1 MLKNICL
8 LLCLCCVAF
17 ACSNDATDATAI
29 ASAQAKTVAQKI
41 KTDSVKPRRYIIE
54 TARPKNQIKQTFPY
68 DIDLKLANGEMIN
81 SETALQTNGKPT
93 ILLFWLTTCYPCRVE
108 MKAIKK
114 VYAQWKQE
122 ADFNLVAIST
132 DFPRNYDNF
141 VKQVNANDWPW
152 QTYNDLNREF
162 KHVLPG
168 GLNGLPQTFILDAAG
183 NVVYHKRKY
192 SSGDED
198 RLFEKI
204 KAISKT

>member
-17 ACSNDATDATAI
+17 ACSNEAADAPVI
-29 ASAQAKTVAQKI
+29 AAAQAKTIAQKI
-41 KTDSVKPRRYIIE
+41 TTDSVKPRRYILE

-68 DIDLKLANGEMIN
+68 DIDLKLANGETIN
-81 SETALQTNGKPT
+81 SETALQANGKPT

-132 DFPRNYDNF
+132 DFPKNYDNF
-141 VKQVNANDWPW
+141 VKQVKDNDWPW

-192 SSGDED
+192 SSGDEQ